1 MSDTTATRTAA
12 RIAEGVAL
20 AAGVA
25 VWLGGAWLLARTS
38 VPHLHLGGL
47 DARRYFPAHL
57 LARTARYTR
66 GADALWLGQKVATL
80 AAFAVLAWVMPKRVR
95 GIGLGRVGTSV
106 IVAMVLLVT
115 LWFVSLPF
123 GLASL
128 WWDHHYGLGPFHVGP
143 WLALQWS
150 TLGPE
155 AVSVLIA
162 VVLLVMFAG
171 RLRRLWWLPSGAA
184 IVGIAALFAFTGGW
198 IASLGTSPLRDATL
212 SADVTRLER
221 VEHVRGT
228 PVRVQKVSDV
238 TDQVNA
244 FTVGFGPSTHVVLWN
259 TLLDGRL
266 TRRQVDVVIAHEL
279 GHVRSRHIVKAI
291 GWSALVVLPTLFIVA
306 LVTRRRGG
314 LANPETLP
322 LAFLA
327 LAVLALL
334 TAPVQNYVSRSYEAE
349 ADWRALNAT
358 HDPKA
363 ARGLFEQFA
372 RTSFEQ
378 PDPPSWDSL
387 WLENHPTLMQRI
399 AMTKAWAA
407 RNR

>member
-1 MSDTTATRTAA
+1 MPR
-12 RIAEGVAL
+12 
-20 AAGVA
+20 
-25 VWLGGAWLLARTS
+25 
-38 VPHLHLGGL
+38 LHLGGL

-66 GADALWLGQKVATL
+66 GADGIWLGQKIATL

-106 IVAMVLLVT
+106 VVAMVLLVT

-155 AVSVLIA
+155 AVSVLVA
-162 VVLLVMFAG
+162 VLLLVMFAG

-184 IVGIAALFAFTGGW
+184 IVGIVALFAFTGGW
-198 IASLGTSPLRDATL
+198 IASLGTTPLHDTTL
-212 SADVTRLER
+212 RADVSRLER

-259 TLLDGRL
+259 TLFDGRL

-291 GWSALVVLPTLFIVA
+291 GWAALVVLPTLFFVA

-358 HDPKA
+358 RDPKA
-363 ARGLFEQFA
+363 AQGLFEQFA

-378 PDPPSWDSL
+378 PDPPAWDFI

-399 AMTKAWAA
+399 AMTRAWAA